1 MKRKQFASLLLAGVL
16 AVGTLP
22 GMVYAETENA
32 AAVQSIE
39 TESSDE
45 NSSENDTTDTID
57 SSQETPADTPAD
69 PTPTPA
75 NTPAAQETTPAAA
88 VTSPTSAA
96 VAASPAAASE
106 EASDD
111 SKESDAEAANEEST
125 EESAFEALLRA
136 IEEAP
141 EGTETQIS
149 VTDTIEISQEIT
161 IPADKKIVLVPADDK
176 GATLKRSNDFSGD
189 LFVLE
194 KNASL
199 TIQGTTEN
207 AGITIDGNKENTTDT
222 EGSLIFVQEN
232 ATLTLGDFVTLQNN
246 KTTASGGAV
255 RCDKGSLILRST
267 TIKDNQAQYGGA
279 ICSTGTIQIGDET
292 CTDGVALIV
301 SGNKNEANEDD
312 NLYLLGEDAS
322 IEVQSPLKE
331 SSEIGVS
338 VSDTSRTDAVIKTT
352 EDTLDL
358 EKDVL
363 PYITAEQEGCSID
376 SEGKLSVEISETPT
390 PTVTA
395 TPKPT
400 PTSTPVPTATVTPKL
415 IEITKVAWVN
425 KDSISITFKNYLN
438 KAGSAYYA
446 IVPDGSTLKK
456 LDTSGTG
463 ISVAA
468 NGTVTFTINNS
479 DQEQVIPED
488 GIFRVYL
495 QVIYKDSA
503 KTRSQI
509 YPIKIT
515 QDKRPTPTPT
525 PAPTTR
531 APLVYSASDSTV
543 TGLSGKITAYAKK
556 LHYFTVVGAGTDNTD
571 PQEGDVKWEPQYW
584 KAGSTKHNEG
594 RNGNFYMIFAKDYTE
609 DKDITIKVNYKKYIY
624 RNGSWQEAGEEDVPY
639 TITVTPSTAEEDPE
653 LQTGAGTIATPE
665 TLAEEGVT
673 ISENATPSSNAT
685 TDDTTPLGMWFAT
698 LITALAAAGFVLYRK
713 RI

>member
-22 GMVYAETENA
+22 GMVYAETETT

-39 TESSDE
+39 TDNSDADSE
-45 NSSENDTTDTID
+45 ENDTTETGDSLQNAPTDTSAD
-57 SSQETPADTPAD
+57 SEAD
-69 PTPTPA
+69 PSDAPA
-75 NTPAAQETTPAAA
+75 ETPAAQGTTPTAAA
-88 VTSPTSAA
+88 T
-96 VAASPAAASE
+96 SPAATPTTQPEDTRESE
-106 EASDD
+106 A
-111 SKESDAEAANEEST
+111 APANEESQ
-125 EESAFEALLRA
+125 EESALDALIRDIQA
-136 IEEAP
+136 AVDGSETEIP
-141 EGTETQIS
+141 VSGTL
-149 VTDTIEISQEIT
+149 EITQEIT
-161 IPADKKIVLVPADDK
+161 IPEGKKIVLVPSDEQSVIFKRGDDF
-176 GATLKRSNDFSGD
+176 TGD

-194 KNASL
+194 SNASL
-199 TIQGTTEN
+199 TISGTKK
-207 AGITIDGNKENTTDT
+207 ASVTIDGNTTVQAK
-222 EGSLIFVQEN
+222 GSLISVSEK
-232 ATLTLGDFVTLQNN
+232 ASLILGDFVTLQNN
-246 KTTASGGAV
+246 KTTGTGGAV
-255 RCDKGSLILRST
+255 RNDKGTLVLRNV
-267 TIKDNQAQYGGA
+267 TIKDNQAKYGGA
-279 ICSTGTIQIGDET
+279 ICSNAPIQIGDDT
-292 CTDGVALIV
+292 CTDDVDLTV
-301 SGNKNEANEDD
+301 SGNKNENGEDD
-312 NLYLLGEDAS
+312 NLYLLGEDALIS
-322 IEVQSPLKE
+322 VQSAFKE
-331 SSEIGVS
+331 SSVIGVS
-338 VSDTSRTDAVIKTT
+338 VSDTSRTSAVIETKD
-352 EDTLDL
+352 DTIDL

-363 PYITAEQEGCSID
+363 PYIKAEQEGCSID
-376 SEGKLSVEISETPT
+376 SKGKLSVETPVTETPT
-390 PTVTA
+390 PTATVTPTPA
-395 TPKPT
+395 PTSTPKPT
-400 PTSTPVPTATVTPKL
+400 PTATVTPDALK
-415 IEITKVAWVN
+415 ITGVAWVN
-425 KDSISITFKNYLN
+425 KDSLSITFKNYLN
-438 KAGSAYYA
+438 KAGTAYYA
-446 IVPDGSTLKK
+446 IVPDGTDFNK
-456 LDTSGTG
+456 LDTTGSG

-468 NGTVTFTINNS
+468 GGSVTFTIDNS
-479 DQEQVIPED
+479 EQGQVIPD
-488 GIFRVYL
+488 GVFRVYL

-515 QDKRPTPTPT
+515 QDNRPTPTPT

-531 APLVYSASDSTV
+531 APLIYSASDSTV
-543 TGLSGKITAYAKK
+543 TGLSGKITAYTKK

-594 RNGNFYMIFAKDYTE
+594 KNGNFYMIFAKDYTE